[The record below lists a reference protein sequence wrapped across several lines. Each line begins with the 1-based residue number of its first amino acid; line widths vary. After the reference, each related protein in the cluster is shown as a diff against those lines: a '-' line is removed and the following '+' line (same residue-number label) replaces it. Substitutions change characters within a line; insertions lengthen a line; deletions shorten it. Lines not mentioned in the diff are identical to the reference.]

1 MRRKS
6 QRQMNRDRLIK
17 DEVQEILAMYR
28 ALQDSYDRLSDKGGI
43 NAELITFDGFDGN
56 NEDEYLRAAREIAV
70 ATRGAGVPNSHMPR
84 IRGYQLM
91 LQRWRSSHNKEDL
104 TKEDIL
110 RIVRG

>member
-6 QRQMNRDRLIK
+6 QRQMNHDRLIK
-17 DEVQEILAMYR
+17 DEVQEILAMFR

-70 ATRGAGVPNSHMPR
+70 ATRGADVRVLPASMWAADFLGERPRVARGREVPTR
-84 IRGYQLM
+84 
-91 LQRWRSSHNKEDL
+91 
-104 TKEDIL
+104 
-110 RIVRG
+110 